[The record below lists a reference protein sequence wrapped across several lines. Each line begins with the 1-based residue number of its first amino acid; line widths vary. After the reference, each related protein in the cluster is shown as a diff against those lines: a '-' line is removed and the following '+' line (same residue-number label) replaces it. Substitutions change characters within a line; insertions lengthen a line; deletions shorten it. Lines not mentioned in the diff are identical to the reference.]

1 MFRFSRTRI
10 SPPGPSSG
18 VPETAK
24 RPAVQRGGLGA
35 AFAVGTPAATNVAA
49 SANSRN
55 FEPLDMTVSWRPRG
69 AMWLGPAPPAPVEWA
84 RACDPVVEAERGRV
98 FHKPGV
104 PKALEQWSLGL
115 GRPQQAP
122 YVRGA
127 EPDASWR
134 PSPRRQGSR
143 RSGLHP
149 RLDSAPA
156 LVSTSAAADI
166 FPFRMGLMALSFRR
180 RPGYSGR

>member
-49 SANSRN
+49 SANSRS
-55 FEPLDMTVSWRPRG
+55 FEPVDMTVSWRPRG

-84 RACDPVVEAERGRV
+84 RACDPGVEAERGRV
-98 FHKPGV
+98 LHNRGV
-104 PKALEQWSLGL
+104 PRALEQCSVGI
-115 GRPQQAP
+115 GRPQQPP
-122 YVRGA
+122 YVRGPG
-127 EPDASWR
+127 PDASWR
-134 PSPRRQGSR
+134 PSWRRHESR
-143 RSGLHP
+143 RYET
-149 RLDSAPA
+149 RQD
-156 LVSTSAAADI
+156 AA
-166 FPFRMGLMALSFRR
+166 FRR
-180 RPGYSGR
+180 AAV

>member
-1 MFRFSRTRI
+1 MFRFSRTTI

-35 AFAVGTPAATNVAA
+35 AFAIGTSAATNVAA

-69 AMWLGPAPPAPVEWA
+69 AMWLRPAPPAPVEWA
-84 RACDPVVEAERGRV
+84 RACDPVVEAEPGRV
-98 FHKPGV
+98 SHNRGV
-104 PKALEQWSLGL
+104 PKALEQYHV
-115 GRPQQAP
+115 AP
-122 YVRGA
+122 DTLNSHPTSEAQDRMHRG
-127 EPDASWR
+127 R
-134 PSPRRQGSR
+134 PSPRRQESR

-149 RLDSAPA
+149 KLDCAPPLGSA
-156 LVSTSAAADI
+156 SAAEADGDC
-166 FPFRMGLMALSFRR
+166 RKRR
-180 RPGYSGR
+180 RGTGE